1 MLRGETKLL
10 ILSGSWRLLEVLHKG
25 GDFALNSYPQNNCF
39 VSKLTHNFHMYR
51 AVYITSECRHEENAI
66 AHRQS
71 YGVKMRKRT
80 NMYTRAYLEK
90 NYGGA

>member
-10 ILSGSWRLLEVLHKG
+10 MLSRCWRLLGVLHKG
-25 GDFALNSYPQNNCF
+25 GDFALSSYPKNIQNNCS

-51 AVYITSECRHEENAI
+51 AVYITNECWHEENAI

-71 YGVKMRKRT
+71 YGVRMRKRT
-80 NMYTRAYLEK
+80 NSTQGRI
-90 NYGGA
+90 